1 LLRSALALPRSNA
14 GMTPEQIEIVE
25 DTAGALDVTS
35 VAADFYGRAF
45 RRDPA
50 LPEMFTLEPAIQQA
64 RFAAELSEI
73 VASIRR
79 LDRFCPAVRALG
91 ARHRAY
97 GVRAAHYRLM
107 GEVLLETLAAALGRE
122 WTPAVSEAWTL
133 AYALTAET
141 MQAGALDVPPDRG
154 R

>member
-1 LLRSALALPRSNA
+1 
-14 GMTPEQIEIVE
+14 MTPEQIQMVE
-25 DTAGALDVTS
+25 DTAGTLDLTS
-35 VAADFYGRAF
+35 VVADFYARAF

-50 LPEMFTLEPAIQQA
+50 LSEMFTLEPAIQQG

-79 LDRFCPAVRALG
+79 LDRFCPALRALG

-97 GVRAAHYRLM
+97 GVRATHYRLM
-107 GEVLLETLAAALGRE
+107 GEALLETLAAALGCR
-122 WTPAVSEAWTL
+122 WTPAVNEAWTL

-141 MQAGALDVPPDRG
+141 MLAGALDGPPD
-154 R
+154 